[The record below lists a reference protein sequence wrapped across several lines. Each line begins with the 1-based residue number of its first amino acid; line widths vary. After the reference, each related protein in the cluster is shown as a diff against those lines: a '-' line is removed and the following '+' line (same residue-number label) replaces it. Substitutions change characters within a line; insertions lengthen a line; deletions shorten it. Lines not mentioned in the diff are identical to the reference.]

1 MVTTREVISELRH
14 RNYNAMPFQNKT
26 NNGIRN
32 GIIIRD
38 SDFQID
44 PWFNSDD
51 IIMSA
56 PLKSVDEIA
65 DMILLMYRQ
74 HCIIDADINRDFILE
89 NIHVVLQKK
98 SVKPGIKVES
108 IFKGVESCLCIYSS
122 LGGDNQVFLS
132 VTDTLLK
139 DNRISVIDA
148 WQKAWDNNRQD
159 ADIISLCDTPGF
171 EFKAG
176 VGFPVYAVTNKARF
190 YGAATVLDKNFLE
203 QSLLSEPYDTWQAVL
218 SSVHRAI
225 LIPCC
230 GDYSLDATS
239 FIIRYL
245 EKSDSMR
252 TGRLTDTLYTVK
264 F

>member
-65 DMILLMYRQ
+65 DMILVMYKQ

-98 SVKPGIKVES
+98 SVKPGTKVES

-132 VTDTLLK
+132 ITDTLLK
-139 DNRISVIDA
+139 DNKISVVDA
-148 WQKAWDNNRQD
+148 WQTAWNNNRRD
-159 ADIISLCDTPGF
+159 AEIIPLSNIPDF
-171 EFKAG
+171 ELKANIQ
-176 VGFPVYAVTNKARF
+176 FPIYVATNKARF
-190 YGAATVLDKNFLE
+190 YGAATVLDKDFLE
-203 QSLLSEPYDTWQAVL
+203 QSLSGEPYDTWQAVL
-218 SSVHRAI
+218 SSIHRAI
-225 LIPCC
+225 LIPRC

-239 FIIRYL
+239 FIVRYL